1 MWVIPIFACMQFT
14 SQIVEQAVDALSSF
28 PGIGKRTALRL
39 VMYLMNR
46 PEIEVAHL
54 AQSILKLKTD
64 LHLCARC
71 KTVSDQEYCDICRD
85 QRRDE
90 SLICVVE
97 DFSDLM
103 AIEATAQFKCT
114 YHVLGGLISPMEGIG
129 QSDLSIELLLKRVA
143 DESPKEVIL
152 ALSATVEGDTTMY
165 YVAKKLQ
172 DLPVEV
178 SNIARGISVGG
189 ELEYVDEITLGRSL
203 LQRTQYTLN

>member
-1 MWVIPIFACMQFT
+1 MQFT
-14 SQIVEQAVDALSSF
+14 SQIVEQAVESLSSF

-39 VMYLMNR
+39 VMYLLNR
-46 PEIEVAHL
+46 PEIEVAHM
-54 AQSILKLKTD
+54 AEAILKLKTD
-64 LHLCARC
+64 LHLCKRC
-71 KTVSDQEYCDICRD
+71 RTVSDHEFCEICTD
-85 QRRDE
+85 LRRDE

-103 AIEATAQFKCT
+103 AIEATAQFKGT
-114 YHVLGGLISPMEGIG
+114 YHILGGLISPMEGVG
-129 QSDLSIELLLKRVA
+129 PGDLNIELLLQRA
-143 DESPKEVIL
+143 EEEHPKEIIL

-165 YVAKKLQ
+165 YIAKKLQ
-172 DLPVEV
+172 EFNIVV